1 MPSNDSLSNPLT
13 PPPVVRYHCRRDMW
27 DIRALTLLQK
37 RIIFTFGLAGVA
49 AIVLALTSPFAG
61 ATEIMTEEGS
71 MVMLGVSDN
80 TGQGEVGTDVGDAAP
95 NFMLTNSAGEVVSL
109 DQFLGEKAVIV
120 NFWASWC
127 NFCLEEMP
135 DLEAVAQEFS
145 DDLVILGINNQET
158 VAQGEPFA
166 LARGVTYPLLY
177 LPRDDQIVKAYQV
190 LAMPTTYYIDVHG
203 IIVDRKL
210 GFDTHEGIRT
220 RALLALEN

>member
-1 MPSNDSLSNPLT
+1 MLDLK
-13 PPPVVRYHCRRDMW
+13 
-27 DIRALTLLQK
+27 ALTLLQK
-37 RIIFTFGLAGVA
+37 RIIFAIGLLGVA
-49 AIVLALTSPFAG
+49 AIVLALTNPFQG
-61 ATEIMTEEGS
+61 RTEIMTDEGA
-71 MVMLGVSDN
+71 MIMLGVTDN
-80 TGQGEVGTDVGDAAP
+80 TNDGEIGTDVGQAAP
-95 NFMLTNSAGEVVSL
+95 NFTLTDSAGNVVSL

-127 NFCLEEMP
+127 AFCLEEMP

-190 LAMPTTYYIDVHG
+190 LAMPTTYYLDING

-210 GFDTHEGIRT
+210 GFDTHQGIRN

>member
-1 MPSNDSLSNPLT
+1 
-13 PPPVVRYHCRRDMW
+13 MW
-27 DIRALTLLQK
+27 DIKALTLLQK
-37 RIIFTFGLAGVA
+37 RVIFTFGLAGVA
-49 AIVLALTSPFAG
+49 AIVIALTNPFAG
-61 ATEIMTEEGS
+61 GTEVMTEEGS
-71 MVMLGVSDN
+71 MVMLGVADN
-80 TGQGEVGTDVGDAAP
+80 TGEGEVGTDVGDAAP
-95 NFMLTNSAGEVVSL
+95 NFMLTDSAGNVVSL
-109 DQFLGEKAVIV
+109 DQFLGEKAVVV

-135 DLEAVAQEFS
+135 DLESVAQEFS

-190 LAMPTTYYIDVHG
+190 LAMPTTYYIDIDG

-210 GFDTHEGIRT
+210 GFDTHEGIRD
-220 RALLALEN
+220 RALLAIEN

>member
-1 MPSNDSLSNPLT
+1 
-13 PPPVVRYHCRRDMW
+13 MW
-27 DIRALTLLQK
+27 DIKALTLLQK
-37 RIIFTFGLAGVA
+37 RVIFTIGLAGVA
-49 AIVLALTSPFAG
+49 AMVIALTNPFAG
-61 ATEIMTEEGS
+61 GTEVMTEEGS
-71 MVMLGVSDN
+71 MVMLGVADN
-80 TGQGEVGTDVGDAAP
+80 SGQGEVGTDVGAAAP
-95 NFMLTNSAGEVVSL
+95 NFMLTDSAGNVVSL
-109 DQFLGEKAVIV
+109 DQFLGEKAVVV

-135 DLEAVAQEFS
+135 DLESVAQEFS

-190 LAMPTTYYIDVHG
+190 LAMPTTYYIDIDG

-210 GFDTHEGIRT
+210 GFDTHEGIRD

>member
-1 MPSNDSLSNPLT
+1 
-13 PPPVVRYHCRRDMW
+13 MW
-27 DIRALTLLQK
+27 DIKALTLLQK
-37 RIIFTFGLAGVA
+37 RVIFTFGLAGVA
-49 AIVLALTSPFAG
+49 AIVIALTNPFEG
-61 ATEIMTEEGS
+61 PTEIMTDEGS
-71 MVMLGVSDN
+71 MVMLGVADN
-80 TGQGEVGTDVGDAAP
+80 TNTGEVGTDVGDAAP
-95 NFMLTNSAGEVVSL
+95 NFMLTDSVGNVVSL
-109 DQFLGEKAVIV
+109 DQFLGEKAVVV

-135 DLEAVAQEFS
+135 DLESIAQEFS

-190 LAMPTTYYIDVHG
+190 LAMPTTYYIDIDG

-210 GFDTHEGIRT
+210 GFDTHEGIRD

>member
-1 MPSNDSLSNPLT
+1 
-13 PPPVVRYHCRRDMW
+13 MW
-27 DIRALTLLQK
+27 DIKALTLLQK
-37 RIIFTFGLAGVA
+37 RVIFTFGLAGVA
-49 AIVLALTSPFAG
+49 AIVIALTNPFAG
-61 ATEIMTEEGS
+61 GTEVMTEEGS
-71 MVMLGVSDN
+71 MVMLGVADN
-80 TGQGEVGTDVGDAAP
+80 SGQGEVGTDVGQAAP
-95 NFMLTNSAGEVVSL
+95 NFMLTDSAGNVVSL
-109 DQFLGEKAVIV
+109 SEFLGEKAVVV

-135 DLEAVAQEFS
+135 DLESVAQEFS

-190 LAMPTTYYIDVHG
+190 LAMPTTYYIDIDG

-210 GFDTHEGIRT
+210 GFDTHEGIRD
-220 RALLALEN
+220 RALLALEK

>member
-1 MPSNDSLSNPLT
+1 
-13 PPPVVRYHCRRDMW
+13 MW
-27 DIRALTLLQK
+27 DIKALSLLQK
-37 RIIFTFGLAGVA
+37 RIIFTIGLAGVA
-49 AIVLALTSPFAG
+49 AIVIALTNPFAG
-61 ATEIMTEEGS
+61 GTEVMTEQGS
-71 MVMLGVSDN
+71 MVMLGVADN
-80 TGQGEVGTDVGDAAP
+80 TNTGEVGTDVGDAAP
-95 NFMLTNSAGEVVSL
+95 NFMLTDSAGKVVSL
-109 DQFLGEKAVIV
+109 SEFLGEKAVVV

-135 DLEAVAQEFS
+135 DLEAVGQEFS

-190 LAMPTTYYIDVHG
+190 LAMPTTYYIDIDG

-210 GFDTHEGIRT
+210 GFDTHEGIRD
-220 RALLALEN
+220 RALLAIEN

>member
-1 MPSNDSLSNPLT
+1 
-13 PPPVVRYHCRRDMW
+13 
-27 DIRALTLLQK
+27 
-37 RIIFTFGLAGVA
+37 
-49 AIVLALTSPFAG
+49 
-61 ATEIMTEEGS
+61 
-71 MVMLGVSDN
+71 MVMLGVADN
-80 TGQGEVGTDVGDAAP
+80 SGQGEVGTDVGDAAP
-95 NFMLTNSAGEVVSL
+95 NFMLTDSAGNVVSL
-109 DQFLGEKAVIV
+109 DQFLGEKAVVV

-135 DLEAVAQEFS
+135 D
-145 DDLVILGINNQET
+145 LGINNQET

-190 LAMPTTYYIDVHG
+190 LAMPTTYYIDIDG

-210 GFDTHEGIRT
+210 GFDTHEGIRD

>member
-1 MPSNDSLSNPLT
+1 
-13 PPPVVRYHCRRDMW
+13 MW
-27 DIRALTLLQK
+27 DIKALTLLQK
-37 RIIFTFGLAGVA
+37 RVIFTFGLAGVA
-49 AIVLALTSPFAG
+49 AIVIALTNPFEG
-61 ATEIMTEEGS
+61 PTEIMTDEGS
-71 MVMLGVSDN
+71 MVMLGVADN
-80 TGQGEVGTDVGDAAP
+80 TNTGEVGTDVGDAAP
-95 NFMLTNSAGEVVSL
+95 NFMLTDSVGNVVSL

-135 DLEAVAQEFS
+135 DLESIAQEFS

-190 LAMPTTYYIDVHG
+190 LAMPTTYYLDKNG

-210 GFDTHEGIRT
+210 GFDTHEGIRD

>member
-1 MPSNDSLSNPLT
+1 
-13 PPPVVRYHCRRDMW
+13 MW
-27 DIRALTLLQK
+27 DIKALSLLQK
-37 RIIFTFGLAGVA
+37 RIIFAIGLAGVA
-49 AIVLALTSPFAG
+49 AIVLALTNPFEGPTEVIDEGG
-61 ATEIMTEEGS
+61 A
-71 MVMLGVSDN
+71 MVMLGVADN
-80 TGQGEVGTDVGDAAP
+80 TGEGEVGTDVGDAAP

-109 DQFLGEKAVIV
+109 SEFLGEKAVVV

-190 LAMPTTYYIDVHG
+190 LAMPTTYYIDING

-220 RALLALEN
+220 RALLALDN

>member
-1 MPSNDSLSNPLT
+1 
-13 PPPVVRYHCRRDMW
+13 MW
-27 DIRALTLLQK
+27 DIKALSLLQK
-37 RIIFTFGLAGVA
+37 RIIFAIGLAGVA
-49 AIVLALTSPFAG
+49 AIVLALTNPFEGPTEVMDEGG
-61 ATEIMTEEGS
+61 A
-71 MVMLGVSDN
+71 MVMLGVADN
-80 TGQGEVGTDVGDAAP
+80 TGEGEVGTDVGDAAP

-109 DQFLGEKAVIV
+109 SEFLGEKAVVV

-190 LAMPTTYYIDVHG
+190 LAMPTTYYIDING

-220 RALLALEN
+220 RALLALDN

>member
-1 MPSNDSLSNPLT
+1 
-13 PPPVVRYHCRRDMW
+13 MW
-27 DIRALTLLQK
+27 DIKALTLLQK

-49 AIVLALTSPFAG
+49 AIVIALTNPFAG
-61 ATEIMTEEGS
+61 GTEVMTEEGS
-71 MVMLGVSDN
+71 MVMLGTADN
-80 TGQGEVGTDVGDAAP
+80 TNQGEVGTDVGDAAP
-95 NFMLTNSAGEVVSL
+95 NFMLTDSAGNVVSL
-109 DQFLGEKAVIV
+109 DEFLGEKAVVV

-135 DLEAVAQEFS
+135 DLESVAQEFS

-190 LAMPTTYYIDVHG
+190 LAMPTTYYIDIDG

-210 GFDTHEGIRT
+210 GFDTHEGIRD
-220 RALLALEN
+220 RALLAIEN

>member
-1 MPSNDSLSNPLT
+1 
-13 PPPVVRYHCRRDMW
+13 MW
-27 DIRALTLLQK
+27 DIKALTLLQK
-37 RIIFTFGLAGVA
+37 RVIFTFGLAGVA
-49 AIVLALTSPFAG
+49 AIVIALTNPFAG
-61 ATEIMTEEGS
+61 GTEVMTEEGS
-71 MVMLGVSDN
+71 MVMLGVADN
-80 TGQGEVGTDVGDAAP
+80 SGQGEVGTDVGDAAP
-95 NFMLTNSAGEVVSL
+95 NFMLTDSAGNVVSL
-109 DQFLGEKAVIV
+109 DQFLGEKAVVV

-135 DLEAVAQEFS
+135 DLESVAQEFS

-190 LAMPTTYYIDVHG
+190 LAMPTTYYIDIDG

-210 GFDTHEGIRT
+210 GFDTHEGIRD

>member
-1 MPSNDSLSNPLT
+1 
-13 PPPVVRYHCRRDMW
+13 MW
-27 DIRALTLLQK
+27 DIKALTLLQK
-37 RIIFTFGLAGVA
+37 RVIFTFGLAGVA
-49 AIVLALTSPFAG
+49 AIVIALTNPFAG
-61 ATEIMTEEGS
+61 GTEVMTEGGT
-71 MVMLGVSDN
+71 MVMLGTADN
-80 TGQGEVGTDVGDAAP
+80 TNEGEVGTDVGDAAP
-95 NFMLTNSAGEVVSL
+95 NFMLTDSSGNVVSL

-135 DLEAVAQEFS
+135 DLESVGQEFS

-190 LAMPTTYYIDVHG
+190 LAMPTTYYVDKNG

-210 GFDTHEGIRT
+210 GFDTHEGIRD

>member
-1 MPSNDSLSNPLT
+1 MLDLK
-13 PPPVVRYHCRRDMW
+13 
-27 DIRALTLLQK
+27 ALTLLQK
-37 RIIFTFGLAGVA
+37 RIIFAIGLLGVA
-49 AIVLALTSPFAG
+49 AIVLALTNPFAG
-61 ATEIMTEEGS
+61 GTEVMTDEGA
-71 MVMLGVSDN
+71 MIMLGVADN
-80 TGQGEVGTDVGDAAP
+80 TNDGEVGTDVGQAAP
-95 NFMLTNSAGEVVSL
+95 NFTLTDSTGNVVSL
-109 DQFLGEKAVIV
+109 DQFLGEKAVVV

-127 NFCLEEMP
+127 AFCLEEMP
-135 DLEAVAQEFS
+135 DLEAVAREFS

-190 LAMPTTYYIDVHG
+190 LAMPTTYYLDING

-210 GFDTHEGIRT
+210 GFDTHQGIRD